1 MKKIYSFLFFFLL
14 TLSINSQTIY
24 DNSMEHLKH
33 IIAVQ
38 SLATE
43 NRLQEIES
51 YFKANEFVKLEN
63 GVYVSGKDVL
73 NEKNLILGMIV
84 KKDEAIKTINGTID
98 EYWTSVRIICNKNGF
113 FDSINDFSTYVT
125 DHLRSIMPHRE
136 LTESNF
142 YHYPKSKS
150 GNYEK
155 DHIRSAILYEG
166 IGKNNGIL
174 IEFRTENINPNGTA
188 NLTLTIR
195 SYESGNY
202 DDTKR
207 IPSVTKK
214 IDFNLDLFNS
224 VAGVNDIIWSEE
236 NLEVSDKVNYES
248 QETTVVTEREVT
260 TSVKPNG
267 YKQRFNDK
275 EDSNI
280 EKLYDNA
287 LDHIKDIIAIQSLL
301 AENRFDDVENYFN
314 NNGYSLLEGGNYVK
328 TSDINQDKNFALL
341 IRIESLNSNN
351 RYNVLGETTEN
362 YILAMVA
369 SQNKKYE
376 EIQQFRNEAI
386 FEFRKTIPSGFSK
399 MQLDKWEK
407 EKPFSNGIGW
417 KWTNDKTLCYINKG
431 NEDCF
436 IRSNFLHI
444 PSNALPNDYSDTYF
458 ANPIYYSGM
467 GKNGGLSIEFFKE
480 TLNNKGT
487 FSMIV
492 KSLVNDGE
500 NSKKID
506 FNLDMFKAIQGI
518 NDVIWS
524 DTY

>member
-1 MKKIYSFLFFFLL
+1 
-14 TLSINSQTIY
+14 
-24 DNSMEHLKH
+24 
-33 IIAVQ
+33 
-38 SLATE
+38 
-43 NRLQEIES
+43 
-51 YFKANEFVKLEN
+51 
-63 GVYVSGKDVL
+63 
-73 NEKNLILGMIV
+73 
-84 KKDEAIKTINGTID
+84 
-98 EYWTSVRIICNKNGF
+98 
-113 FDSINDFSTYVT
+113 
-125 DHLRSIMPHRE
+125 MPDRK

-142 YHYPKSKS
+142 FHYPKSKS

-174 IEFRTENINPNGTA
+174 IEFRTENVNPNGTA
-188 NLTLTIR
+188 KLTLTIR
-195 SYESGNY
+195 SYELGNY

-207 IPSVTKK
+207 IPAVTKK

-224 VAGVNDIIWSEE
+224 ATEVNDIIWSDT
-236 NLEVSDKVNYES
+236 NLEVSNTANVDT
-248 QETTVVTEREVT
+248 QETKIVT
-260 TSVKPNG
+260 TNNII
-267 YKQRFNDK
+267 YRDK
-275 EDSNI
+275 E
-280 EKLYDNA
+280 YDNA
-287 LDHIKDIIAIQSLL
+287 LEHVKDIIAIQSLL

-341 IRIESLNSNN
+341 IKIESLNSNN

-362 YILAMVA
+362 YIYAMVA
-369 SQNKKYE
+369 SLNKE
-376 EIQQFRNEAI
+376 QIEIIQLREDVI
-386 FEFRKTIPSGFSK
+386 FEFIRTIPSGFSK
-399 MQLDKWEK
+399 EQLDKWEK

-417 KWTNDKTLCYINKG
+417 KWTNDKTLCYINNE

-436 IRSNFLHI
+436 ILSNFWHI
-444 PSNALPNDYSDTYF
+444 PFNVLPKDYGDTYF
-458 ANPIYYSGM
+458 ANPILYSGM
-467 GKNGGLSIEFFKE
+467 GKNGGLSIEFFRE